1 MPDRQAPDQDA
12 AVIRVRARRRP
23 MLAWLA
29 GLVLIAAA
37 VAGVRLLAA
46 PPGPIHVA
54 FANGPGSVDAE
65 ILTAARLY
73 LDEVNRGGGI
83 DGRRIELDLVNASGP
98 LAAIGDGPA
107 LAMLGDCPWP
117 GAKPALPVLSTR
129 ARTGDQASDNPDC
142 FRVQTPNAQQAQWL
156 AYYIRNVLT
165 KGDPD
170 ADTTI
175 DLVTAND
182 ASGRSFANGFVTAM
196 EEQNPRTW
204 IMDDEPGT
212 TAVRDVAD
220 ALAREP
226 EPRIIVIGVSEESS
240 AALVKAIRRR
250 GICAMLVVSAAGSDA
265 YLSNF
270 ENDPEE
276 RATPGFFTANMY
288 TATPMIFDTIGAL
301 GQQFAENYTLATG
314 KRPSWLSAGAN
325 DAMRIMVEALRRAHP
340 GNTPESKASDRKK
353 LRAALAGIDSP
364 DNAVPGLDGPL
375 YFDGERDMPRSLH
388 IGYFDRGRLV
398 SAPLQLVSVHHP
410 NLVDLMKELKAGTI
424 INIGPN
430 FYWVQ
435 RVVYA
440 GIDIAHLN
448 RIDLQAGTFNV
459 DLYVWLRYGGD
470 NAAPTHIEFPDLQ
483 RDSSAGGFD
492 PEKPAEESELDGL
505 NYRLYRIVGD
515 FKADFNLHDYPFDT
529 QSLVVRFQNHEQP
542 REQVAYVTDT
552 FGLHLHRPDQ
562 TPPHARS
569 AFADLQ
575 LWHVTDLR
583 YFVHM
588 FSISSTLGKPA
599 FFDNDSRNEY
609 GGFDAAIVVQRDVLA
624 FMAKTLAPLFLLVL
638 VVFAT
643 LFFPA
648 GLAAERTTIPVTG
661 FLTSAVLLVSIS
673 NSLPSLGYTMALEYM
688 FYVFFGLC
696 LMAMCAGFVSEVLRN
711 HHRSA
716 RAAAVDHAARIV
728 FAGVVMVTTGF
739 FVWRFALR

>member
-1 MPDRQAPDQDA
+1 MPDQQAPDQDV
-12 AVIRVRARRRP
+12 AVIGVRARRRP
-23 MLAWLA
+23 VLAWLA
-29 GLVLIAAA
+29 GLLLLAAA
-37 VAGVRLLAA
+37 AAGVRHLAA
-46 PPGPIHVA
+46 TPGPIHIA
-54 FANGPGSVDAE
+54 FAHGRGSVDAE
-65 ILTAARLY
+65 ILTAAKLY
-73 LDEVNRGGGI
+73 LDEVNRAGGI
-83 DGRRIELDLVNASGP
+83 DGHPIVLDLFDGSGP

-107 LAMLGDCPWP
+107 LAMLGDCPGP
-117 GAKPALPVLSTR
+117 GAEPALPVLSTR
-129 ARTGDQASDNPDC
+129 SRGGDQTNDSPDC
-142 FRVQTPNAQQAQWL
+142 FRAQTPNAQQAQWL
-156 AYYIRNVLT
+156 ANYIRNVLT
-165 KGDPD
+165 GGDSVPG
-170 ADTTI
+170 TTI

-182 ASGRSFANGFVTAM
+182 TSGREFANGFVTAM

-204 IMDDEPGT
+204 TMDDEPGT
-212 TAVRDVAD
+212 TAVQDVAYS
-220 ALAREP
+220 LAREP

-250 GICAMLVVSAAGSDA
+250 GIRAMVVVNAAGSDA

-276 RATPGFFTANMY
+276 RAAPGFFTGNMY

-301 GQQFAENYTLATG
+301 GQQFAESYSAATG
-314 KRPSWLSAGAN
+314 KRPGWLSAGAN

-340 GNTPESKASDRKK
+340 GNTAQSKAPDREKV
-353 LRAALAGIDSP
+353 RAALAGIDSP
-364 DNAVPGLDGPL
+364 DHAVPGLDGPL

-388 IGYFDRGRLV
+388 FGYFDRGRLV

-410 NLVDLMKELKAGTI
+410 DLVDLMKELKAGTV

-448 RIDLQAGTFNV
+448 RIDLQAGTFNADV
-459 DLYVWLRYGGD
+459 YVWLRYGGD

-492 PEKPAEESELDGL
+492 PAKPAEQGELDGL

-562 TPPHARS
+562 TPPDARS

-575 LWHVTDLR
+575 LWHVADLR
-583 YFVHM
+583 YFVHT

-711 HHRSA
+711 HYRAA

-728 FAGVVMVTTGF
+728 YVSVVAVTTGF

>member
-1 MPDRQAPDQDA
+1 MPDQQAPDQDV
-12 AVIRVRARRRP
+12 AVIGVRARRRP
-23 MLAWLA
+23 VLAWLA
-29 GLVLIAAA
+29 GLLLLAAA
-37 VAGVRLLAA
+37 AAGVRHLAA
-46 PPGPIHVA
+46 TPGPIHIA
-54 FANGPGSVDAE
+54 FAHGRGSVDAE
-65 ILTAARLY
+65 ILTAAKLY
-73 LDEVNRGGGI
+73 LDEVNRAGGI
-83 DGRRIELDLVNASGP
+83 DGHPIVLDLFDGSGP

-107 LAMLGDCPWP
+107 LAMLGDCPGP
-117 GAKPALPVLSTR
+117 GAEPALPVLSTR
-129 ARTGDQASDNPDC
+129 SRGGDQTNDSPDC
-142 FRVQTPNAQQAQWL
+142 FRAQTPNAQQAQWL
-156 AYYIRNVLT
+156 ANYIRNVLT
-165 KGDPD
+165 GGDSVPG
-170 ADTTI
+170 TTI

-182 ASGRSFANGFVTAM
+182 TSGREFANGFVTAM

-204 IMDDEPGT
+204 TMDDEPGT
-212 TAVRDVAD
+212 TAVQDVAYS
-220 ALAREP
+220 LAREP

-250 GICAMLVVSAAGSDA
+250 GIRAMVVVNAAGSDA

-276 RATPGFFTANMY
+276 RAAPGFFTGNMY

-301 GQQFAENYTLATG
+301 GQQFAESYSAATG
-314 KRPSWLSAGAN
+314 KRPGWLSAGAN

-340 GNTPESKASDRKK
+340 GNTAQSKAPDREKV
-353 LRAALAGIDSP
+353 RAALAGIDSP
-364 DNAVPGLDGPL
+364 DHAVPGLDGPL

-388 IGYFDRGRLV
+388 FGYFDRGRLV

-410 NLVDLMKELKAGTI
+410 DLVDLMKELKAGTV

-448 RIDLQAGTFNV
+448 RIDLQAGTFNAAV
-459 DLYVWLRYGGD
+459 YVWLRYGGD

-492 PEKPAEESELDGL
+492 PAKPAEQGELDGL

-562 TPPHARS
+562 TPPDARS

-575 LWHVTDLR
+575 LWHVADLR
-583 YFVHM
+583 YFVHT

-711 HHRSA
+711 HYRAA

-728 FAGVVMVTTGF
+728 YVSVVAVTTGF

>member
-1 MPDRQAPDQDA
+1 MPDQQAPDQDV
-12 AVIRVRARRRP
+12 AVIGVRARRRP
-23 MLAWLA
+23 VLAWLA
-29 GLVLIAAA
+29 GLLLLAAA
-37 VAGVRLLAA
+37 AAGVRHLAA
-46 PPGPIHVA
+46 TPGPIHIA
-54 FANGPGSVDAE
+54 FAHGRGSVDAE
-65 ILTAARLY
+65 ILTAAKLY
-73 LDEVNRGGGI
+73 LDEVNRAGGI
-83 DGRRIELDLVNASGP
+83 DGHPIVLDLFDGSGP

-107 LAMLGDCPWP
+107 LAMLGDCPGP
-117 GAKPALPVLSTR
+117 GAEPALPVLSTR
-129 ARTGDQASDNPDC
+129 SRGGDQTNDSPDC
-142 FRVQTPNAQQAQWL
+142 FRAQTPNAQQAQWL
-156 AYYIRNVLT
+156 ANYIRNVLT
-165 KGDPD
+165 GGDSVPG
-170 ADTTI
+170 TTI

-182 ASGRSFANGFVTAM
+182 TSGREFANGFVTAM

-204 IMDDEPGT
+204 TMDDEPGT
-212 TAVRDVAD
+212 TAQQDVAYS
-220 ALAREP
+220 LAREP

-250 GICAMLVVSAAGSDA
+250 GIRAMVVVNAAGSDA

-276 RATPGFFTANMY
+276 RAAPGFFTGNMY

-301 GQQFAENYTLATG
+301 GQQFAESYSAATG
-314 KRPSWLSAGAN
+314 KRPGWLSAGAN

-340 GNTPESKASDRKK
+340 GNTAQSKAPDREKV
-353 LRAALAGIDSP
+353 RAALAGIDSP
-364 DNAVPGLDGPL
+364 DHAVPGLDGPL

-388 IGYFDRGRLV
+388 FGYFDRGRLV

-410 NLVDLMKELKAGTI
+410 DLVDLMKELKAGTV

-448 RIDLQAGTFNV
+448 RIDLQAGTFNADV
-459 DLYVWLRYGGD
+459 YVWLRYGGD

-492 PEKPAEESELDGL
+492 PAKPAEQGELDGL

-562 TPPHARS
+562 TPPDARS

-575 LWHVTDLR
+575 LWHVADLR
-583 YFVHM
+583 YFVHT

-711 HHRSA
+711 HYRAA

-728 FAGVVMVTTGF
+728 YVSVVAVTTGF